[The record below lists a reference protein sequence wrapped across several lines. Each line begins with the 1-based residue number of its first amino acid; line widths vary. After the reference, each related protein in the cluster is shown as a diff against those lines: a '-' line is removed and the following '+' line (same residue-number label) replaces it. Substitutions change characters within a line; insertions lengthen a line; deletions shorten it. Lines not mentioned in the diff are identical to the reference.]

1 MKLIVTE
8 DYAEMSLV
16 ASHHVLGY
24 ITAPRRVNL
33 AVTAGSTPKKM
44 YEHLTVPRLKVNRS
58 ILRSIITTLTRFRS
72 ADRIVKA

>member
-8 DYAEMSLV
+8 DYAEMSTV

-44 YEHLTVPRLKVNRS
+44 YEHLTAAVKGKSFYSQV
-58 ILRSIITTLTRFRS
+58 IITTLTRFRS

>member
-24 ITAPRRVNL
+24 HRAAQGEPGGNGRQYAEENV
-33 AVTAGSTPKKM
+33 
-44 YEHLTVPRLKVNRS
+44 
-58 ILRSIITTLTRFRS
+58 
-72 ADRIVKA
+72 

>member
-24 ITAPRRVNL
+24 ITAPRRVNPGGNGRQY
-33 AVTAGSTPKKM
+33 AEENV
-44 YEHLTVPRLKVNRS
+44 
-58 ILRSIITTLTRFRS
+58 
-72 ADRIVKA
+72 

>member
-33 AVTAGSTPKKM
+33 AMTAGARGARDGAAVSAAAGCSAYTAVRG
-44 YEHLTVPRLKVNRS
+44 VPLEAVPWKV
-58 ILRSIITTLTRFRS
+58 
-72 ADRIVKA
+72 

>member
-24 ITAPRRVNL
+24 ITAPRRKNL
-33 AVTAGSTPKKM
+33 AV
-44 YEHLTVPRLKVNRS
+44 RQ
-58 ILRSIITTLTRFRS
+58 ILLFSGPLLQF
-72 ADRIVKA
+72 

>member
-24 ITAPRRVNL
+24 ITQGESGGDGRQYAEKNV
-33 AVTAGSTPKKM
+33 
-44 YEHLTVPRLKVNRS
+44 
-58 ILRSIITTLTRFRS
+58 
-72 ADRIVKA
+72 